1 MLSFI
6 CLLDHRS
13 PQKPKEIRDHLSLK
27 KKKRKYKKILT
38 IILRSLSSITS
49 WKQRC
54 LGVGQ
59 LLVKPWGQTVGFH
72 TGYLSLHCLQQANW
86 ERPRQRFLC
95 FTLLCCKLRLSL
107 QFLSAFIL
115 APTGHLLCMHCNMRK
130 TFAVAQTL
138 GCASVCLA
146 LTASIGWCKHLAK
159 KQNDAQTEKTHKQK
173 QKKTKHFP
181 LQTFYLTSF
190 AQLYLEF
197 SRRSS
202 PSVLIAAQTHT

>member
-13 PQKPKEIRDHLSLK
+13 PQKPKEIRDHLSHK
-27 KKKRKYKKILT
+27 KKKRKYNKILT

-72 TGYLSLHCLQQANW
+72 TGYLSLHCLQPANW
-86 ERPRQRFLC
+86 EHPRQRFLC
-95 FTLLCCKLRLSL
+95 FILFSWKLRLSL
-107 QFLSAFIL
+107 QFLQSVLALMLTATGCCATPWQCCGVQCTAESLSVFIL
-115 APTGHLLCMHCNMRK
+115 TPTGHLLCMHCNMRK

-138 GCASVCLA
+138 GCTSVCLA
-146 LTASIGWCKHLAK
+146 LHSIHW
-159 KQNDAQTEKTHKQK
+159 
-173 QKKTKHFP
+173 
-181 LQTFYLTSF
+181 
-190 AQLYLEF
+190 
-197 SRRSS
+197 
-202 PSVLIAAQTHT
+202 VV